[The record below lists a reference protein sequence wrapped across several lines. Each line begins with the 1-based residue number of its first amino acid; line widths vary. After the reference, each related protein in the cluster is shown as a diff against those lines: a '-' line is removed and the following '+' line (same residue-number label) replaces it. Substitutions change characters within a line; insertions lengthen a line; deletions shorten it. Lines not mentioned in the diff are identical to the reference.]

1 MITLTPYLDTRNKK
15 ATEFPLMIRLTAN
28 RTSSY
33 IPTNIK
39 LRAEQWQNEQIVCH
53 RQAKALNRI
62 LTEKLAK
69 LRLQLAEVSNT
80 TALNGL
86 KAADVR
92 KLLLNE
98 KQPKNEVAFVDYAQK
113 FICTKKA
120 PKTQETYNY
129 TLKAIERFMGSRK
142 LLLTD
147 ISLAFIREFESWL
160 QTSCKTN
167 TISIHLRNIR
177 AIINSAIDDELL
189 PQEAYPFRRYRIKS
203 APTMKRSL
211 SLEQVRRLIE
221 YPCNN
226 TQAKYR
232 DVFLL
237 SLYLAGINMVD
248 LLHIKALSAD
258 GKLTYIRAKTGIP
271 CVLSVPQE
279 AMSIIE
285 KYKGE
290 NHLLVFMDRYK
301 EHKNFV
307 HHLNSALSSF
317 DGFRGV
323 TSYWARHTW
332 ATLAAEIDIP
342 EATIDMALGHKS
354 PYPMSDIY
362 IARNRSKV
370 DDAIMAVIDF
380 IKNGS
385 TSQSSRR
392 KQF

>member
-15 ATEFPLMIRLTAN
+15 ASEFPLMIRLTAN

-39 LRAEQWQNEQIVCH
+39 IRAEQWQNEQVVCH
-53 RQAKALNRI
+53 RQAKTLNRI
-62 LTEKLAK
+62 LAEQLAK
-69 LRLQLAEVSNT
+69 LRLQLTEVSNT
-80 TALNGL
+80 TVLKGL
-86 KAADVR
+86 KATDVR

-98 KQPKNEVAFVDYAQK
+98 AQPKREVAFADYAQR
-113 FICTKKA
+113 FISTKRA
-120 PKTQETYNY
+120 LKTQETYNY
-129 TLKAIERFMGSRK
+129 TLKAIERFTGSRK
-142 LLLTD
+142 PLLTD
-147 ISLAFIREFESWL
+147 ISLTFIREFESWL
-160 QTSCKTN
+160 QTTCKAN

-189 PQEAYPFRRYRIKS
+189 QQEAYPFRRFRIKS

-211 SLEQVRRLIE
+211 SLEQVRKLID
-221 YPCNN
+221 YPCNS

-248 LLHIKALSAD
+248 LLHLKALSAD

-271 CVLSVPQE
+271 CVLSVPPE
-279 AMSIIE
+279 AMEIIN

-290 NHLLVFMDRYK
+290 NYLLEFMDRYK

-307 HHLNSALSSF
+307 HHLNTALGSL
-317 DGFRGV
+317 DGYSGV

-362 IARNRSKV
+362 IARNRAKV
-370 DDAIMAVIDF
+370 DIAITAVINL
-380 IKNGS
+380 IKSGS
-385 TSQSSRR
+385 TSQSNR
-392 KQF
+392 QP